1 MAVVPKR
8 KTSKQRKNLRR
19 SHHALS
25 LATLVECKHCKQSI
39 IPHQACKYCGFYKD
53 IKVLKNAINDKI
65 K

>member
-1 MAVVPKR
+1 MAIVPKR

-25 LATLVECKHCKQSI
+25 PITLVECKHCKQSI
-39 IPHQACKYCGFYKD
+39 IPHQTCRYCGFYKEE
-53 IKVLKNAINDKI
+53 KVLKNVINDKI